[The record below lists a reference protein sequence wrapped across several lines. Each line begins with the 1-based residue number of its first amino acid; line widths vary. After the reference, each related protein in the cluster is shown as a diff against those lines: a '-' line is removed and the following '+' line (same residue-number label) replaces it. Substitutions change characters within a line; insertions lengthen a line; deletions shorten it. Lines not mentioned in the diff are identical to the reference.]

1 MKKNET
7 KTASPKP
14 VQTRTKEQM
23 EDRAFNKMLLWLA
36 AAAVVELVM
45 FLFNRFSAHAR
56 VSELNVAIALNKILP
71 ILMVVGVVLFVALAY
86 RGSKATG
93 ARLTDDGTLHYILAG
108 ACLVIGVGG
117 AIIRFYGT
125 TGGTM
130 MLAVVPG
137 LAVLDLVYYLYQR
150 EFFAC
155 AVACA
160 LGILGMWVYRSDFST
175 RAYLVYLVVSLVIVA
190 AILALVLG
198 AKKRGGT
205 CPIKG
210 KDVTLFQE
218 GAAYTTYYLT
228 AVIAAVVLLL
238 PLALGAAVAYYAIWV
253 LVAWLCVLAVYFT
266 SKMM

>member
-7 KTASPKP
+7 KSANSKP
-14 VQTRTKEQM
+14 VQVRTKEQM

-36 AAAVVELVM
+36 AAAVVEVVM
-45 FLFNRFSAHAR
+45 VLFNRFSAHAR
-56 VSELNVAIALNKILP
+56 VSELNVTIALNKILP
-71 ILMVVGVVLFVALAY
+71 FLMVVGVVLFVIFAY

-93 ARLTDDGTLHYILAG
+93 VRLTDDGTLHYIVAV
-108 ACLVIGVGG
+108 ACLCIGVGG

-137 LAVLDLVYYLYQR
+137 LAVLALVYYLYQR

-155 AVACA
+155 AVASA
-160 LGILGMWVYRSDFST
+160 LGILGMWIYRSDFST
-175 RAYLVYLVVSLVIVA
+175 KAYIAYLVVSLVIVV
-190 AILALVLG
+190 AILAVVLG
-198 AKKRGGT
+198 AKKNDGA

-210 KDVTLFQE
+210 KSVTLFQE
-218 GAAYTTYYLT
+218 GAVYATYYIT